1 MEDWIVSS
9 LTFEEFLASKRQ
21 ARRAAGQLHK
31 QEGTTMIEGATYL
44 FNKDQ
49 AKVAGPTNFGW
60 EKITLVER
68 RVKSTETFDKER
80 VGEHK
85 MTRNNYEWVVFTH
98 SDQGYVT
105 VDEDLFEDETG
116 MGIYELAN
124 WRNLRDRFLMKNSP
138 SAGVYSDTVFDK
150 VEAAREK
157 LAAASEAQ

>member
-1 MEDWIVSS
+1 
-9 LTFEEFLASKRQ
+9 
-21 ARRAAGQLHK
+21 
-31 QEGTTMIEGATYL
+31 MIEGATYF
-44 FNKDQ
+44 FNKGQ
-49 AKVAGPTNFGW
+49 SKVAGPTNFGW
-60 EKITLVER
+60 EKITLIER
-68 RVKSTETFDKER
+68 RVSSTETFDKIKPSGER

-124 WRNLRDRFLMKNSP
+124 WRNLRDRFLMKNST